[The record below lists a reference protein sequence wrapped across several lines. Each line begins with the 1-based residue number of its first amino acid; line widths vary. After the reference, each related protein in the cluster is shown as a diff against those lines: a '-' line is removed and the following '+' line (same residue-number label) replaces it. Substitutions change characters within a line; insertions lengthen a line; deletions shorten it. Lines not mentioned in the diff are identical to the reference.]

1 MGQLAAPTAG
11 QIVRQTIDI
20 AAQPQLS
27 VRQLARAGEFR
38 AIAQWLNAPLI
49 PQGIFARV
57 AADRP
62 GYLLVLLEVVDLPER
77 DRLNR
82 FIGYRLSQLQ
92 SKLIQGVRVVTR
104 YVGSTQVVWDQT
116 IRLRRP
122 AARRVRRIS
131 PGTPPGLASS
141 IQVSM
146 PKLPRVRFSRRS
158 RNLLVGGAVTAFLMG
173 TGLNAV
179 NHYIHADGLKTA
191 NLETPSAS
199 LEGTTPA
206 AVTLTFSGSSSL
218 VNRQALENDVAQR
231 LTPSPV
237 VEATNPSA
245 PVAEPLDSEAPS
257 VTVIPS
263 PEPSPKADLTPV
275 TLSNTL
281 SGTVSDEAAALHTV
295 APAEGVAIANTSTIV
310 GRSDA
315 SGLSK
320 VLSALEKAGI
330 HSVGAG
336 RNEKD
341 ARQPE
346 VIDVQGKRVAYLG
359 YSDATPVADFWQA
372 GANPALSDR
381 ISEDIEA
388 IRSKVDWVV
397 VSYHWSKELATIPSP
412 EQTALARLAI
422 DRGADLVVGYHP
434 NVLQGAEVYKG
445 RAIAYSLGDFVFPQ
459 QTQATQKNSDTAML
473 RVSLKDDQMRLEFL
487 PVEVKQGK
495 PAIATAEKA
504 QAILNHLKKA
514 SALFEQPLEPTTVL
528 DRRSPGTVSTGS
540 EEKAAP
546 ERANDSFVAP
556 AYSESEASSTET
568 PAASDVAPATSDLQ
582 EKAPAELTVDGTEET
597 KSLNETAP
605 SDFTTDSFTSEPEVP
620 AMSDQLSPNVEN
632 QPTSE
637 TDPETDLESQ

>member
-11 QIVRQTIDI
+11 QMVQQTIDV
-20 AAQPQLS
+20 AAQPQPS

-38 AIAQWLNAPLI
+38 AIAHWLNAPLI

-82 FIGYRLSQLQ
+82 FICYRLSQLQ
-92 SKLIQGVRVVTR
+92 SKLIRGVRIVTR
-104 YVGSTQVVWDQT
+104 YVGSAEIVWDQT
-116 IRLRRP
+116 VRLRCP
-122 AARRVRRIS
+122 TARRVRRVSQGTAPSMRIS
-131 PGTPPGLASS
+131 L
-141 IQVSM
+141 
-146 PKLPRVRFSRRS
+146 PKLPRISVNRRS
-158 RNLLVGGAVTAFLMG
+158 RHLLMGGAAAAFLMG
-173 TGLNAV
+173 TGLNAAHWSV
-179 NHYIHADGLKTA
+179 LQGGMQTA
-191 NLETPSAS
+191 KLSESPSAS
-199 LEGTTPA
+199 LDGAAPA

-218 VNRQALENDVAQR
+218 VNRQAVENGASQVPASSPAVAE
-231 LTPSPV
+231 TTAS
-237 VEATNPSA
+237 ATGAEPIDSETLSL
-245 PVAEPLDSEAPS
+245 PVAATPAPEASP
-257 VTVIPS
+257 TV
-263 PEPSPKADLTPV
+263 DLTSV
-275 TLSNTL
+275 QLSNTL
-281 SGTVSDEAAALHTV
+281 SRSATEEADALPAV
-295 APAEGVAIANTSTIV
+295 KPAEGVAIANASTIV
-310 GRSDA
+310 GKSDA

-320 VLSALEKAGI
+320 VLNALEQAGI
-330 HSVGAG
+330 HSIGAG

-359 YSDATPVADFWQA
+359 YSDTTPVADFWQA

-397 VSYHWSKELATIPSP
+397 VSYHWAKELATIPSP
-412 EQTALARLAI
+412 EQMALARLAV

-459 QTQATQKNSDTAML
+459 QSQATQKDYDTAL
-473 RVSLKDDQMRLEFL
+473 LKVSLKDDQMRLEFL
-487 PVEVKQGK
+487 PVAVKEGK
-495 PAIATAEKA
+495 PAIATGEKA

-528 DRRSPGTVSTGS
+528 DRRSPGSVPTES
-540 EEKAAP
+540 EEKAVP
-546 ERANDSFVAP
+546 EKPTDSFIAP
-556 AYSESEASSTET
+556 ASSEAEAAPTET
-568 PAASDVAPATSDLQ
+568 PATSEVAPETLDLQ
-582 EKAPAELTVDGTEET
+582 EKAPAAPPVDATEGT
-597 KSLNETAP
+597 KSLNEPAP
-605 SDFTTDSFTSEPEVP
+605 SDFTTDSFTAEPEVP
-620 AMSDQLSPNVEN
+620 ATSEQLPPDAEN

-637 TDPETDLESQ
+637 TAPETDLESQ

>member
-11 QIVRQTIDI
+11 QIVRQTIDV

-49 PQGIFARV
+49 PQGVFARV

-77 DRLNR
+77 DRLTR
-82 FIGYRLSQLQ
+82 FICYRLSQLQ
-92 SKLIQGVRVVTR
+92 SKLIQGVRIVTR

-116 IRLRRP
+116 IRLRRS
-122 AARRVRRIS
+122 AARRVRRIP
-131 PGTPPGLASS
+131 PGTPPAITPSVR
-141 IQVSM
+141 VSM

-158 RNLLVGGAVTAFLMG
+158 RNLLAGGAVAAFLMG
-173 TGLNAV
+173 TGLNAA
-179 NHYIHADGLKTA
+179 NHYVNGDGKIA
-191 NLETPSAS
+191 NLEIPSTS
-199 LEGTTPA
+199 LEGTAPA

-218 VNRQALENDVAQR
+218 VNRQALENDAAQR
-231 LTPSPV
+231 PTPSLA
-237 VEATNPSA
+237 VEATNPA
-245 PVAEPLDSEAPS
+245 VPVAEPLDSEPSS

-263 PEPSPKADLTPV
+263 PESSPKADLTPV

-281 SGTVSDEAAALHTV
+281 SGTVSDEAEALYTV
-295 APAEGVAIANTSTIV
+295 KPMEGVAIANTSTMV

-359 YSDATPVADFWQA
+359 YSDTTPVADFWQA

-412 EQTALARLAI
+412 EQMALARLAV

-434 NVLQGAEVYKG
+434 NVLQGAEVYNG
-445 RAIAYSLGDFVFPQ
+445 RAIVYSLGDFVFPQ
-459 QTQATQKNSDTAML
+459 QSQATQKDSDTAML
-473 RVSLKDDQMRLEFL
+473 KVLLKDDQMKLEFL
-487 PVEVKQGK
+487 PIEMKQGK
-495 PAIATAEKA
+495 PAIATGEKA

-540 EEKAAP
+540 EEKVAP
-546 ERANDSFVAP
+546 ERASDSFVAP
-556 AYSESEASSTET
+556 AYSELAPSPTET
-568 PAASDVAPATSDLQ
+568 PAASDVSPETSDFQ
-582 EKAPAELTVDGTEET
+582 EKAPAEANVDSSEAT

-605 SDFTTDSFTSEPEVP
+605 SDFTTDSFSSEPGVP
-620 AMSDQLSPNVEN
+620 AMSDPLSLDAEN
-632 QPTSE
+632 QPTSQ

>member
-11 QIVRQTIDI
+11 QIVRQTIDV

-77 DRLNR
+77 DRLTR
-82 FIGYRLSQLQ
+82 FICYRLSQLQ
-92 SKLIQGVRVVTR
+92 SKLIRGVRVVTR
-104 YVGSTQVVWDQT
+104 YVGSTQIVWDQT

-122 AARRVRRIS
+122 AARRVRRIP
-131 PGTPPGLASS
+131 PGTPPAIAPS
-141 IQVSM
+141 IRVSM

-158 RNLLVGGAVTAFLMG
+158 RNLLIGGAAAAFLMG

-179 NHYIHADGLKTA
+179 NHYIHGDGLKTA
-191 NLETPSAS
+191 TLETPSTS

-206 AVTLTFSGSSSL
+206 SVTLTFSGSSSL

-231 LTPSPV
+231 PTPSPA
-237 VEATNPSA
+237 VEATHPATPVVEPS
-245 PVAEPLDSEAPS
+245 DSENSS
-257 VTVIPS
+257 VTVTPS
-263 PEPSPKADLTPV
+263 PESSPKTDLTPV

-281 SGTVSDEAAALHTV
+281 SSAVSDEAEALYTV
-295 APAEGVAIANTSTIV
+295 KPAEGVAIANTSTIV

-397 VSYHWSKELATIPSP
+397 VSYHWTKELATIPSP
-412 EQTALARLAI
+412 EQTALARLAV

-459 QTQATQKNSDTAML
+459 QAQATQKDYDTAML
-473 RVSLKDDQMRLEFL
+473 KVSLKDDQMKLEFL

-495 PAIATAEKA
+495 PAIATGEKA

-528 DRRSPGTVSTGS
+528 DRPSPGAAPTAS

-546 ERANDSFVAP
+546 EKATDSFVAP
-556 AYSESEASSTET
+556 SNSEPEVA
-568 PAASDVAPATSDLQ
+568 PAASPATSEGTLETSDLQ
-582 EKAPAELTVDGTEET
+582 KQAPAESTVDETDAT
-597 KSLNETAP
+597 KSLNETTP
-605 SDFTTDSFTSEPEVP
+605 SDFTTDSFTSNPEAP
-620 AMSDQLSPNVEN
+620 ANSEQLSPGLEN
-632 QPTSE
+632 QPILE
-637 TDPETDLESQ
+637 TAPETGLESQ